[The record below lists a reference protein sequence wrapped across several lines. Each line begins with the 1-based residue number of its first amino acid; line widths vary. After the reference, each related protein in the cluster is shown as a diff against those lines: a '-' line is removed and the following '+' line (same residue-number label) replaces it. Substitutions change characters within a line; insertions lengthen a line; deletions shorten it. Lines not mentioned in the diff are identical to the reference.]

1 MDWFFPRGGLGENSK
16 SNRFLRTIDSVCA
29 LHVILKERIM
39 SSEEKIRCSHLLVK
53 HQNSRRP
60 ASWRDTTGAIITKKT
75 KESAIEELLAYKEQ
89 IDQNVISFA
98 ELAKRVSDCS
108 SAKNGGDLGHFG
120 KGAMQK
126 QFEDAAF
133 KLEVGE
139 MGGVVDSDSGVHI
152 VLRLA

>member
-1 MDWFFPRGGLGENSK
+1 MDWFFPGGGLGENSK

-75 KESAIEELLAYKEQ
+75 KESAIEELLAYK
-89 IDQNVISFA
+89 A
-98 ELAKRVSDCS
+98 VSYT
-108 SAKNGGDLGHFG
+108 H
-120 KGAMQK
+120 
-126 QFEDAAF
+126 
-133 KLEVGE
+133 
-139 MGGVVDSDSGVHI
+139 
-152 VLRLA
+152 LRAHET

>member
-1 MDWFFPRGGLGENSK
+1 M
-16 SNRFLRTIDSVCA
+16 
-29 LHVILKERIM
+29 ILKERIM

-98 ELAKRVSDCS
+98 ELAKRVSDC
-108 SAKNGGDLGHFG
+108 
-120 KGAMQK
+120 
-126 QFEDAAF
+126 
-133 KLEVGE
+133 
-139 MGGVVDSDSGVHI
+139 
-152 VLRLA
+152 